1 MKIVVVGCG
10 KIGTTIIANL
20 VAEGHDITAVDRLEE
35 PIVEVTDAYDIIG
48 ITGNGVDCETL
59 TEAGVDTAEL
69 FIAVTGSDEMNMLG
83 CFIAKRMGA
92 KHTIARIRNPEYNA
106 QSLDFLVE
114 ELDLSVSLNPEKLLA
129 DEIYNILR
137 FSSATKVESFSDRKL
152 EIVELHL
159 RDDSPLCGMKL
170 SSVGH
175 LHSAKFLVCAV
186 KRGDNVYIPDGNFVL
201 KSGDRIGF
209 TASPNEMQKL
219 MRQLGSVKRQTRSV
233 MILGASKIAY
243 YLAEKLLAIGMSVK
257 IIDLDPNR
265 CQRFAFDLPSASI
278 IHGDGMKQQL
288 LLEEGIDST
297 DAFVALTGT
306 DEENILASF
315 FASSRKVQK
324 VISKVNRPELAAV
337 ADNLGLDCIVSP
349 RQTVSGVI
357 SRYARA
363 LENSMYSNMETLY
376 KIMDGMAE
384 ALEFRVSSDFAYL
397 NIPLRDM
404 SLKPN
409 VLFAGL
415 IRGKKAII
423 PSGEDVILEGDRVI
437 VLAAGHQI
445 SELSDV
451 IK

>member
-10 KIGTTIIANL
+10 KIGTTIITNL

-35 PIVEVTDAYDIIG
+35 PIDEVTNAYDIIG
-48 ITGNGVDCETL
+48 ITGNGVDCDTL
-59 TEAGVDTAEL
+59 TEAGVADAEL

-114 ELDLSVSLNPEKLLA
+114 QLDLSVSLNPEKLLA

-137 FSSATKVESFSDRKL
+137 FSSATRVESFSDRKL

-159 RDDSPLCGMKL
+159 RDDSPLCDMKL
-170 SSVGH
+170 SSVGR

-219 MRQLGSVKRQTRSV
+219 MKQLGNVKRQTRSV

-243 YLAEKLLAIGMSVK
+243 YLAEKLISIGMSVK
-257 IIDLDPNR
+257 IIDMDYER
-265 CQRFAFDLPSASI
+265 CQQFSLSLPAASI

-288 LLEEGIDST
+288 LLEEGIDTT

-315 FASSRKVQK
+315 FAASRKVQK
-324 VISKVNRPELAAV
+324 VISKVNRPELASV

-349 RQTVSGVI
+349 RQTVSGLI

-363 LENSMYSNMETLY
+363 LENSMFSNMETLY
-376 KIMDGMAE
+376 KIMDGTAE
-384 ALEFRVSSDFAYL
+384 ALEFRVSSDFEYL
-397 NIPLRDM
+397 NVPLKNM
-404 SLKPN
+404 NLKPN

-445 SELSDV
+445 SELADV
-451 IK
+451 MR